1 MNRFIAF
8 FAALLLGAAQ
18 LAHAQDFPSR
28 PIKLIV
34 PFGPA
39 TTTDLTAR
47 LYAEALS
54 KELNQP
60 VVIENRAGA
69 GGTIGTELGAKARPD
84 GYTLLFGT
92 SGTWSVNPFLYPNS
106 SVDPVRDLKV
116 VSLFGNAP
124 MMLVARA
131 NSPIST
137 MGDLLNAARQ
147 NPGKL
152 TYASAGSGTTG
163 HLAAE
168 LIKTMGKVQIEHV
181 PFKDGTQALTSVIA
195 GDVDFMFYHPI
206 AIKSHLES
214 GRLKPIAVT
223 SLRRTVFAPAVPTI
237 SESGLS
243 GFEVV
248 SAGGVAVPAATPAP
262 IVARLTEASARLMG
276 SPEMKAKIIQSGLE
290 PSETSAEM
298 FAGFLQSDTEKWK
311 KLVVE
316 SGARAD

>member
-1 MNRFIAF
+1 MNRFTASL
-8 FAALLLGAAQ
+8 AALLLSAAQ
-18 LAHAQDFPSR
+18 LAHAQDYPSR

-47 LYAEALS
+47 LYGEALA
-54 KELNQP
+54 KELHQP

-69 GGTIGTELGAKARPD
+69 GGTIGTEAGAKARPD

-92 SGTWSVNPFLYPNS
+92 SGTWSVNPFLYQAS
-106 SVDPVRDLKV
+106 TVDPVRDLKV

-124 MMLVARA
+124 MMLVTRA
-131 NSPIST
+131 NSPINT
-137 MGDLLNAARQ
+137 IDDLLKAARQ

-168 LIKTMGKVQIEHV
+168 LIKSMGKVRIEHV
-181 PFKDGTQALTSVIA
+181 PFKDGTQGLTSVIA

-206 AIKSHLES
+206 ALKPHLES
-214 GRLKPIAVT
+214 GRLKPIGVT
-223 SLRRTVFAPAVPTI
+223 SMRRSVFAPAVPTI
-237 SESGLS
+237 SESGLP

-262 IVARLTEASARLMG
+262 VVARLMEASNRLMAT
-276 SPEMKAKIIQSGLE
+276 PEMKAKIIQSGLE
-290 PSETSAEM
+290 PSDTSPEILA
-298 FAGFLQSDTEKWK
+298 AFLKADTEKWK